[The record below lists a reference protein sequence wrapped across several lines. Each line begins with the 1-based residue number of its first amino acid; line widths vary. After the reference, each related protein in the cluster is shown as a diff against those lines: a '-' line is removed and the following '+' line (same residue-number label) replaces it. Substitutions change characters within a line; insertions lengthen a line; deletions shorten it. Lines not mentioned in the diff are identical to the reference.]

1 MVPVVLL
8 VVEKKEHVG
17 EAECIKFKVWRNP
30 TDPDSDDGNMPQ
42 AC

>member
-17 EAECIKFKVWRNP
+17 EAECIKFKVCLSP
-30 TDPDSDDGNMPQ
+30 TDPDSDDGYMPE